1 MIGHLIN
8 TDVGNRGVTELYIEY
23 RRRNFNFLKKAAE
36 TFLGNYERTLIVTG
50 FPIPP
55 TMRAETDG
63 PPGAVALYNA
73 VEKLGGKAEILTY
86 PEIEGA
92 LGSLGLT
99 FVRNPSIDDYSLLIA
114 VETPGKAADGRY
126 YSMSGLEIKR
136 DTFDWAV
143 EKARELGIP
152 TIGIGDGGNEAGMG
166 RIRDL
171 VAKYIQHG
179 ERIGSV
185 VETDELVLSAVS
197 NWGAYGLIGEAALA
211 EEELLDVLENLN
223 EMEILVLLSKNGI
236 IDGVSK
242 KAEPSVDGIK
252 MDVHKG
258 IVELICKII
267 KQKIKSF

>member
-23 RRRNFNFLKKAAE
+23 RRQNFNFLKKAAK
-36 TFLGNYERTLIVTG
+36 TFLENYERTLIVTG

-86 PEIEGA
+86 SEIEGA
-92 LGSLGLT
+92 LQSLGLN
-99 FVRNPSIDDYSLLIA
+99 FVRNPPIEDYSLLIA
-114 VETPGKAADGRY
+114 VETPGRAADGKY

-136 DTFDWAV
+136 DTFDWIV

-166 RIRDL
+166 KIRDL
-171 VAKYIQHG
+171 VAKYIPLG

-211 EEELLDVLENLN
+211 EEELLDVLENLD
-223 EMEILVLLSKNGI
+223 EGEILGLLWKNGI

-242 KAEPSVDGIK
+242 KTEPSVDGIK
-252 MDVHKG
+252 IEVHKG
-258 IVELICKII
+258 IVELISKII